1 MRMDKTLTTYKK
13 PTSTFVKKTEF
24 RRIFNP
30 LGFCFAMFA
39 SIIVLFIV
47 FHIYYAFG
55 FYSGTYEY
63 VFDYVCNVDL
73 LKNGYSV
80 EDSFIRYNELTI
92 EADKIV
98 SSDSELSAKGVD
110 TYSSFINKV
119 HNSMELKNN
128 PNKELD
134 EEHSLYLRK
143 YYCFMGIEDDS
154 QLINYKEFIKRTSN
168 RNSNFI
174 RTFNLIHSYE
184 SSGLVPF
191 RSDNPNSI
199 SKIGIAQYWSEA
211 EKYDLGDFP
220 ASLLPARTYLF
231 AQRGLFCFALA
242 NMVLFGLCIA
252 NRTFEGIQAG
262 SVLLTSPKGRRNLSN
277 AHLEAAFA
285 LSVTSV
291 AVSLAAVLLSGYG
304 IVKFGGEYIVS
315 YQVMQIGPKPIINV
329 RFITFLA
336 IQCGILLIVLFSVF
350 LIEFAVTNR
359 IYNRTVRVLVSLLLL
374 AGAFFLTKHFIYDER
389 VITENMIYSQG
400 IIMYGDNIQLHY
412 LANFTNDHSAI
423 IDIAILLVLIIGS
436 VILFRISYFD
446 RIRPA
451 IGNNEEAPHA

>member
-1 MRMDKTLTTYKK
+1 M
-13 PTSTFVKKTEF
+13 SNSFIIKTEF
-24 RRIFNP
+24 KRLFNTF
-30 LGFCFAMFA
+30 GFCFAMFA

-128 PNKELD
+128 PNNELD

-154 QLINYKEFIKRTSN
+154 QLNNYKEFINRTSN
-168 RNSNFI
+168 RESSAI
-174 RTFNLIHSYE
+174 IIFNLIHSYE
-184 SSGLVPF
+184 SSRLVPF
-191 RSDNPNSI
+191 RSEKPDSI
-199 SKIGIAQYWSEA
+199 NNIGIAQYWSEVK
-211 EKYDLGDFP
+211 KYDLGNFVT
-220 ASLLPARTYLF
+220 SLLPARTYLF
-231 AQRGLFCFALA
+231 AQRGLFCFAVA
-242 NMVLFGLCIA
+242 SMVLFGLCIA
-252 NRTFEGIQAG
+252 NRTFEGVQAK
-262 SVLLTSPKGRRNLSN
+262 SVLFISPNGRRKLSN
-277 AHLEAAFA
+277 AHFWAALAFSGA
-285 LSVTSV
+285 SV
-291 AVSLAAVLLSGYG
+291 AISLVAVLLSGYG
-304 IVKFGGEYIVS
+304 IEKFGGEYIVS
-315 YQVMQIGPKPIINV
+315 YQVMQIGPKPIINLK
-329 RFITFLA
+329 FITFLA
-336 IQCGILLIVLFSVF
+336 IQCGVLFIVLFSVF

-423 IDIAILLVLIIGS
+423 IDIAILLVLVIGS
-436 VILFRISYFD
+436 AILFRISYFD

>member
-1 MRMDKTLTTYKK
+1 M
-13 PTSTFVKKTEF
+13 SNSFFIKTEF
-24 RRIFNP
+24 KRLFNTF
-30 LGFCFAMFA
+30 GFCFAMFA

-110 TYSSFINKV
+110 TYSSFIKKV

-128 PNKELD
+128 PNNELD

-154 QLINYKEFIKRTSN
+154 QLNNYKEFINRTSN
-168 RNSNFI
+168 RESSAI
-174 RTFNLIHSYE
+174 IIFNLIHSYE
-184 SSGLVPF
+184 SSRLVPF
-191 RSDNPNSI
+191 RSEKPDSI
-199 SKIGIAQYWSEA
+199 NNIGIAQYWSEVK
-211 EKYDLGDFP
+211 KYDLGNFVT
-220 ASLLPARTYLF
+220 SLLPARTYLF
-231 AQRGLFCFALA
+231 AQRGLFCFAVA
-242 NMVLFGLCIA
+242 SMVLFGLCIA
-252 NRTFEGIQAG
+252 NRTFEGVQAK
-262 SVLLTSPKGRRNLSN
+262 SVLFTSPNGRRKLSN
-277 AHLEAAFA
+277 AHFWAALAFSGA
-285 LSVTSV
+285 SV
-291 AVSLAAVLLSGYG
+291 AISLVAVLLSGYG
-304 IVKFGGEYIVS
+304 IEKFGGEYIVS
-315 YQVMQIGPKPIINV
+315 YQVMQIGPKPIINLK
-329 RFITFLA
+329 FITFLA
-336 IQCGILLIVLFSVF
+336 IQCGVLFIVLFSVF

-423 IDIAILLVLIIGS
+423 IDIAILLVLVIGS
-436 VILFRISYFD
+436 AILFRISYFD

>member
-1 MRMDKTLTTYKK
+1 MKNA
-13 PTSTFVKKTEF
+13 FVKKTEF

-30 LGFCFAMFA
+30 LGFCFALFA
-39 SIIVLFIV
+39 AIFFFFIAINCFSIFD
-47 FHIYYAFG
+47 
-55 FYSGTYEY
+55 FYCGNYEY

-73 LKNGYSV
+73 LESGYSI
-80 EDSFIRYNELTI
+80 EDSFFRYNELLT
-92 EADKIV
+92 EADKIIN
-98 SSDSELSAKGVD
+98 SDRELSSKRVD
-110 TYSSFINKV
+110 NYSSFIKKV
-119 HNSMELKNN
+119 RDSMELKYRSEN
-128 PNKELD
+128 ELD
-134 EEHSLYLRK
+134 EDHRFYLNK
-143 YYCFMGIEDDS
+143 YYCYMGIEDDS

-191 RSDNPNSI
+191 RSNNTNSI

-315 YQVMQIGPKPIINV
+315 YQVMQIGPKPIVNV

-359 IYNRTVRVLVSLLLL
+359 IYNRTVRVLVAFLIL
-374 AGAFFLTKHFIYDER
+374 ACAFFLMKYLIYDNR
-389 VITENMIYSQG
+389 VITEDMVYSNG
-400 IIMYGDNIQLHY
+400 IIISGNNIHLHY
-412 LANFTNDHSAI
+412 LANFTNGHSAI
-423 IDIAILLVLIIGS
+423 IDIVILLVMVIGS
-436 VILFRISYFD
+436 VIVFRISYFY
-446 RIRPA
+446 RIKSTT
-451 IGNNEEAPHA
+451 GNKEEAPHA

>member
-1 MRMDKTLTTYKK
+1 MTTYKK
-13 PTSTFVKKTEF
+13 TASPVVKKTEF

-30 LGFCFAMFA
+30 LGFCFALFA

-128 PNKELD
+128 PNNELD

-154 QLINYKEFIKRTSN
+154 QLNNYKEFINRTSN
-168 RNSNFI
+168 RESSAI
-174 RTFNLIHSYE
+174 IIFNLIHSYE
-184 SSGLVPF
+184 SSRLVPF
-191 RSDNPNSI
+191 RSEKPDSI
-199 SKIGIAQYWSEA
+199 NNIGIAQYWSEVK
-211 EKYDLGDFP
+211 KYDLGNFVT
-220 ASLLPARTYLF
+220 SLLPARTYLF
-231 AQRGLFCFALA
+231 AQRGLFCFAVA
-242 NMVLFGLCIA
+242 SMVLFGLCIA
-252 NRTFEGIQAG
+252 NRTFEGVQAK
-262 SVLLTSPKGRRNLSN
+262 SVLFTSPNGRRKLSN
-277 AHLEAAFA
+277 AHFWAALAFSGA
-285 LSVTSV
+285 SV
-291 AVSLAAVLLSGYG
+291 AISLVAVLLSGYG
-304 IVKFGGEYIVS
+304 IEKFGGEYIVS
-315 YQVMQIGPKPIINV
+315 YQVMQIGPKPIINLK
-329 RFITFLA
+329 FITFLA
-336 IQCGILLIVLFSVF
+336 IQCGVLFIVLFSVF

-389 VITENMIYSQG
+389 VITENIIYSQG

-423 IDIAILLVLIIGS
+423 IDIAILLVLVIGS
-436 VILFRISYFD
+436 AILFRISYFD

>member
-1 MRMDKTLTTYKK
+1 M
-13 PTSTFVKKTEF
+13 SNSFIIKTEF
-24 RRIFNP
+24 KRLFNTF
-30 LGFCFAMFA
+30 GFCFAMFA

-128 PNKELD
+128 PNNELD

-154 QLINYKEFIKRTSN
+154 QLNNYKEFINRTSN
-168 RNSNFI
+168 RESSAI
-174 RTFNLIHSYE
+174 IIFNLIHSYE
-184 SSGLVPF
+184 SSRLVPF
-191 RSDNPNSI
+191 RSEKPDSI
-199 SKIGIAQYWSEA
+199 NNIGIAQYWSEVK
-211 EKYDLGDFP
+211 KYDLGNFVT
-220 ASLLPARTYLF
+220 SLLPARTYLF
-231 AQRGLFCFALA
+231 AQRGLFCFAVA
-242 NMVLFGLCIA
+242 SMVLFGLCIA
-252 NRTFEGIQAG
+252 NRTFEGVQAK
-262 SVLLTSPKGRRNLSN
+262 SVLFTSPNGRRKLSN
-277 AHLEAAFA
+277 AHFWAALAFSGA
-285 LSVTSV
+285 SV
-291 AVSLAAVLLSGYG
+291 AISLVAVLLSGYG
-304 IVKFGGEYIVS
+304 IEKFGGEYIVS
-315 YQVMQIGPKPIINV
+315 YQVMQIGPKPIINLK
-329 RFITFLA
+329 FITFLA
-336 IQCGILLIVLFSVF
+336 IQCGVLFIVLFSVF

-423 IDIAILLVLIIGS
+423 IDIAILLVLVIGGA
-436 VILFRISYFD
+436 ILFRISYFD